1 MRTAVVILNYNG
13 LKFLKQF
20 LSTLIVECPN
30 DSEIIVADNNSSD
43 GTVPWLRENYPDLKI
58 IQNRQNFGFAG
69 GYNAALNQVDAKYFV
84 ILNSDIEVAPGWL
97 TPLIDYMEQ
106 HPNVAACQ
114 PKILSFSDRQYFEYA
129 GAGGGFIDIFGFPF
143 CRGRVFTTLET
154 DSGQYNDIKPVFWAT
169 GACMVVRADYFRQA
183 GGFDDFFFA
192 HMEEID
198 LCWRFHRMGYEVMY
212 IPHSKVFHIGG
223 GTLPKNS
230 PRKTFLNYRNN
241 LSMLAKNLPAKL
253 LVPVFLFR
261 LFTDLLAS
269 GVFLFQSGLMH
280 FISVW
285 RAYFS
290 FLANL
295 GKIMRS
301 RKVFGRMHPFTIPS
315 SVYRSSVLL
324 AYFVSGKKKF
334 SQLQPKK

>member
-198 LCWRFHRMGYEVMY
+198 LCWRIQLAGYKIYSCPASVVY
-212 IPHSKVFHIGG
+212 HVGG
-223 GTLPKNS
+223 GTLPKGNS
-230 PRKTFLNYRNN
+230 LKTYLNFRNN
-241 LSMLAKNLPAKL
+241 RIMMSKNIPLAQKLWIMPLRTMLDFVSALKGLVKGDVGYFIAICRAHLAFIKWWLFYKRKSVFPKSKTGKLSGLSLKNLAW
-253 LVPVFLFR
+253 
-261 LFTDLLAS
+261 
-269 GVFLFQSGLMH
+269 QH
-280 FISVW
+280 FV
-285 RAYFS
+285 
-290 FLANL
+290 
-295 GKIMRS
+295 
-301 RKVFGRMHPFTIPS
+301 
-315 SVYRSSVLL
+315 
-324 AYFVSGKKKF
+324 KKKKYF
-334 SQLQPKK
+334 TEIVDQTH